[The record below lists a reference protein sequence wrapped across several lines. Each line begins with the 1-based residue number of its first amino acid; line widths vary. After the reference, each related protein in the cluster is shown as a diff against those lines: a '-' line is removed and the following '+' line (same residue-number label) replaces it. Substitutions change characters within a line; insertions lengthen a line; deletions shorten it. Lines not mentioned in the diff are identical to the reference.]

1 MKKQTQLNQKQI
13 QKELPKEL
21 AWIDKTSTALDD
33 IFKIPATNFRFGLDP
48 LIGLVPVVGDFVGFA
63 ISASMVLAIV
73 RHGVSLSV
81 LIKILINIS
90 FDYLVGLF
98 PFLGDFLDIAY
109 KSNRRNVDILK
120 DYYTSGKHTASS
132 KYVVWFVAVGFL
144 VFLAGFV
151 AGSIYLTW
159 KILSS
164 FLGNVPYALA

>member
-1 MKKQTQLNQKQI
+1 MKKQTELVK
-13 QKELPKEL
+13 KELPKEL
-21 AWIDKTSTALDD
+21 AWIDKTSTVLDD
-33 IFKIPATNFRFGLDP
+33 IFKVPATDFRFGLDP

-81 LIKILINIS
+81 LTKILGNIT

-98 PFLGDFLDIAY
+98 PFLGDFFDVAY

-120 DYYTSGKHTASS
+120 EYYTSGKHTESS
-132 KYVVWFVAVGFL
+132 KYIVWFAVITFL
-144 VFLAGFV
+144 ILLAGFV

-159 KILSS
+159 QVLSS
-164 FLGNVPYALA
+164 FLGAL

>member
-1 MKKQTQLNQKQI
+1 MKKQTELTKEI
-13 QKELPKEL
+13 KKELPKEL

-73 RHGVSLSV
+73 RHGVSFSV
-81 LIKILINIS
+81 LIKILGNIT

-98 PFLGDFLDIAY
+98 PFLGDFLDAAF

-120 DYYTSGKHTASS
+120 DYYSSGKNTEAS
-132 KYVVWFVAVGFL
+132 KYVVWVAAIGFL
-144 VFLAGFV
+144 VLLAGFV
-151 AGSIYLTW
+151 GGSIYATW
-159 KILSS
+159 LVLSS
-164 FLGNVPYALA
+164 LLGNL